1 MKLPIRFLRLL
12 FFWSSWSYVLADG
25 ASVQA
30 QEFVESFI
38 HHYEF
43 SPEGRYTHEYHPFL
57 LTRTA
62 KSFADLEQRLM
73 QEKFSLLGR
82 LVIMGYEENAVPSYY
97 TNYKHSG
104 INDEALRKNNTG
116 WSLRLHNRFGF
127 MTGFLF
133 KDTSLTH
140 PIFEHID
147 RDDVAIFDDRASLFQ
162 EHAFGQALPLM
173 RHEQERMERM
183 LATKTPAD
191 IIAELS
197 SFWQMLYSNAFKV
210 GNKQIAGTQDVLFS
224 IEYAR
229 HLSQSIS
236 PVRKFFT
243 GPDIT
248 YPIEVTAKQDRLAT
262 LHAQHFVQRLLR
274 ELEPHNGQNTAYVF
288 CSFVDGVGKSTMLGN
303 IKNWM
308 HWSGNV
314 EAFDHVDNSSS
325 QLSDLFKLKKGVYI
339 ADLPA
344 QVSHFTYKPDGIVF
358 VDVRTVYNSQECAEL
373 VNFVNT
379 HKEEL
384 HAQSAQ
390 IFTDVKNIIT
400 SHGYFSSALS
410 ETQHPSYAFARNVM
424 LLGKEQSNI
433 WIPFVYQDKSF
444 LFKDTDPLEIRCV
457 TSLTAVKSEG
467 LKNIEAE
474 QMLFPE
480 GVRFPLPYENFL
492 NDLVAKLKSQEIK
505 NIVFV
510 DFLSMYPRSSR
521 ENVRINYLL
530 QQMALLDKDFYA
542 DQSLYRDFV
551 SEDVNPGGTDVQ
563 E

>member
-274 ELEPHNGQNTAYVF
+274 ELEPQNGQNTAYVF
-288 CSFVDGVGKSTMLGN
+288 CSFVDGVGKSTMLG
-303 IKNWM
+303 I
-308 HWSGNV
+308 
-314 EAFDHVDNSSS
+314 
-325 QLSDLFKLKKGVYI
+325 
-339 ADLPA
+339 
-344 QVSHFTYKPDGIVF
+344 
-358 VDVRTVYNSQECAEL
+358 
-373 VNFVNT
+373 
-379 HKEEL
+379 
-384 HAQSAQ
+384 
-390 IFTDVKNIIT
+390 
-400 SHGYFSSALS
+400 
-410 ETQHPSYAFARNVM
+410 
-424 LLGKEQSNI
+424 
-433 WIPFVYQDKSF
+433 
-444 LFKDTDPLEIRCV
+444 
-457 TSLTAVKSEG
+457 
-467 LKNIEAE
+467 
-474 QMLFPE
+474 
-480 GVRFPLPYENFL
+480 
-492 NDLVAKLKSQEIK
+492 
-505 NIVFV
+505 
-510 DFLSMYPRSSR
+510 
-521 ENVRINYLL
+521 
-530 QQMALLDKDFYA
+530 
-542 DQSLYRDFV
+542 
-551 SEDVNPGGTDVQ
+551 
-563 E
+563 